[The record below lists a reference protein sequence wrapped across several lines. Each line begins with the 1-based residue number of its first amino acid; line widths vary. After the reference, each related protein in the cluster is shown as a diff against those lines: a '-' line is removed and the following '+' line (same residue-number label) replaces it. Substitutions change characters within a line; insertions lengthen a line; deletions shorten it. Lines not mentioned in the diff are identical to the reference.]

1 MNKDLYSIVEVA
13 QLLGLHVKTVRNYI
27 REGRLQSTRVGKQ
40 YRIAR
45 ADLDAFTG
53 GALSNGQPAEA
64 PMATE
69 VSSVVELNGISN
81 AGAQRL
87 AMLIAGAAKGRNES
101 QALQV
106 QTLHDESRARLK
118 VIIHGS
124 LDSTSALLGMIEFL
138 MQHGSA
144 ANA

>member
-13 QLLGLHVKTVRNYI
+13 DLLGLHVKTVRNYI

-53 GALSNGQPAEA
+53 GALSNGQPVQA
-64 PMATE
+64 PVSTD
-69 VSSVVELNGISN
+69 VSSVVELNGLNS
-81 AGAQRL
+81 AAAQRL
-87 AMLIAGAAKGRNES
+87 AMLITGAGKGRNES
-101 QALQV
+101 QALQI

-118 VIIHGS
+118 VVIHGS

-138 MQHGSA
+138 LHGST

>member
-1 MNKDLYSIVEVA
+1 MNKDLYSIVDVA
-13 QLLGLHVKTVRNYI
+13 DLLGLHVKTVRNYI

-45 ADLDAFTG
+45 ADLDVFTG
-53 GALSNGQPAEA
+53 GALSSGQPAQA
-64 PMATE
+64 PVSTD
-69 VSSVVELNGISN
+69 VSSVVELNGINS

-87 AMLIAGAAKGRNES
+87 AMLITGAAKGRNES
-101 QALQV
+101 QALQI

-124 LDSTSALLGMIEFL
+124 LDLTSALLGMIEFL
-138 MQHGSA
+138 LHGST